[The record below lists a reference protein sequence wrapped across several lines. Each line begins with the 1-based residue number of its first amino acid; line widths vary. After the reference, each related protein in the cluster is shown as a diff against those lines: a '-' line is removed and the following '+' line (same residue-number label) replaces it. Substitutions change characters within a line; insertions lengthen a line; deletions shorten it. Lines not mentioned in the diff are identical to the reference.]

1 MNTQNT
7 AVPNFVSVSDLQ
19 RNYPG
24 ILKQLKKSRKPLLV
38 LKNNCLE
45 AVMLSGEVYREFQEK
60 IVEWEEKEALDAVKK
75 YEKAKKADKL
85 MKMKNVDEL
94 FE

>member
-1 MNTQNT
+1 
-7 AVPNFVSVSDLQ
+7 
-19 RNYPG
+19 
-24 ILKQLKKSRKPLLV
+24 
-38 LKNNCLE
+38 
-45 AVMLSGEVYREFQEK
+45 MLSGEVYREFQEK

-85 MKMKNVDEL
+85 IKMKNVDEL